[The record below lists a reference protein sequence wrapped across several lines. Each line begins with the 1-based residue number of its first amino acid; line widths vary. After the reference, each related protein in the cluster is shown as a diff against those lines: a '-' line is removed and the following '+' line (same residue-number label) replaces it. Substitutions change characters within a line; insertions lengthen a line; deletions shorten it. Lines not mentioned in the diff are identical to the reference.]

1 MFVNQ
6 FLVSRIVYVVSQW
19 GGATAVA
26 APSNKL
32 LVEQMFLGQVVH
44 VVFFFLFVRLYILVK
59 FDSFTNF
66 MYFAASSAL

>member
-32 LVEQMFLGQVVH
+32 LVQQMFLGQVVH
-44 VVFFFLFVRLYILVK
+44 VVFFFYLSGCTFW
-59 FDSFTNF
+59 
-66 MYFAASSAL
+66 